1 MVKINKNDDFKDF
14 FRIFIPP
21 RKILKKVPSPL
32 KKFVHAQ
39 NQSEMA
45 AVIFCLLTHIYIKSE
60 KMSPPHKDIF
70 SGLPNFFNGELANS
84 QKLRERVPC
93 P

>member
-1 MVKINKNDDFKDF
+1 MVKINKNDYFSDF
-14 FRIFIPP
+14 FLIFIPP

-45 AVIFCLLTHIYIKSE
+45 AVIFFVNTHIYQVSKNES
-60 KMSPPHKDIF
+60 S
-70 SGLPNFFNGELANS
+70 S
-84 QKLRERVPC
+84 
-93 P
+93 